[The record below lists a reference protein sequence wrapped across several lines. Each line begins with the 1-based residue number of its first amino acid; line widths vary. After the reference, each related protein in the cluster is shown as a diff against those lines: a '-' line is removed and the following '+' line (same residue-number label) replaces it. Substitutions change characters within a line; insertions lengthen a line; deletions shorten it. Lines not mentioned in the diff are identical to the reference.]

1 MSEKK
6 ARKTRLKGTEKEK
19 TCLVE
24 HSNGT
29 VSGCRQT
36 KDRFVD
42 FKPRW
47 RGCAQHKNDR
57 GRRYFQEGCVACLD
71 KLNSAIRQPYC
82 VDCDKTRPKKSRKK
96 LTSKVPVVAKETKV
110 PVVAK
115 ETEVPVVAKETEV
128 TVVPQTESSKAS
140 VKLPPEPKVVS
151 RRPVIASAGDLWK
164 KLFDEGADA
173 T

>member
-115 ETEVPVVAKETEV
+115 ETEV